1 MPNPDIE
8 NPDDF
13 KMEEETNEK
22 KEENLKEIAD
32 ERKAKLFN
40 IIFKKRNILVF
51 LGLIF
56 LIWLA
61 WHIRTAN
68 LEQLKDI
75 TTNDYTLGPDL
86 DPFLFLRYAKY
97 IVENGKLMEH
107 DDMRYVPLGWD
118 TSRETRL
125 LPYMIAYFH
134 ILLSKFKNI
143 SVEYSAAM
151 FPVFMFLLTVIAFFL
166 FVREVFKNKK
176 SKDIIALVASGFLVV
191 SPSLLAR
198 TVAGIPEKE
207 SASFLFIF
215 LAFYFFLIAWKSE
228 KIRTSVIF
236 AALAGISTAITG
248 LIWGGVRYVYL
259 SFAIAVFVCFIF
271 NKLNKKQILAYSI
284 WILLSL
290 ILSSIFSQK
299 LILAR
304 MIMSGSTT
312 GPAFMVFFLML
323 IDFLIFNTKI
333 KDLNI
338 IKRLGGKIPEKVIS
352 IILFLIIGLIFAV
365 LFFGFSFP
373 KEFVNE
379 IIFSLTKPYQDRL
392 SFTVAENKQPY
403 FNEWK
408 NNFGPM
414 FENIPLFFWLFFVG
428 SILLFYDSIKN
439 LEKKEKWLL
448 TSFFAIFLLALIFS
462 RHSPSSIMNGTG
474 LISKFVYFS
483 GFLLI
488 VLGFCY
494 VFYKNYKG
502 NSLEILKRIN
512 SSYLLLI
519 AFFVISVLGAR
530 SAIRLLMVLSIPA
543 SAIVGYLSVAAVE
556 KARVNKNEILKIVL
570 IGVAV
575 IIISASIYSFY
586 SNYQSIL
593 AQAKSMAPSYYTQQ
607 WQTAMKWVRENTKEN
622 SVFAHWW
629 DYGYWIQTIGER
641 ATILDGGNGID
652 YWDHLLGRHVLTGQ
666 NEKEALEFLYAH
678 NATHF
683 LIDSTEIGK
692 YGAYA
697 SIGSDENYDRNS
709 QISTFIEDE
718 SQLRETKEDIVH
730 LYRGSMYLEEEYA
743 VETNDSKIILPSYQA
758 GIAGVF
764 LREGKNGELKQ
775 PQVIFVYQ
783 GKQYNLGLK
792 CVYYKN
798 KKYDFGTGYKG
809 CLYIAPALVSENG
822 RMFIKETGTS
832 LFFTER
838 AMRALW
844 IKLYFFN
851 EGENFKL
858 VHSEDSFIVKDIK
871 NQKPDI
877 GDFVFFQGVQG
888 PIKIWEVSYPA
899 NTKFK
904 PEYLETS
911 YPNESLRISTM
922 NL

>member
-1 MPNPDIE
+1 
-8 NPDDF
+8 
-13 KMEEETNEK
+13 MEEETNEK

-143 SVEYSAAM
+143 SVEYYAAM

-312 GPAFMVFFLML
+312 GPAFMVF
-323 IDFLIFNTKI
+323 
-333 KDLNI
+333 
-338 IKRLGGKIPEKVIS
+338 
-352 IILFLIIGLIFAV
+352 
-365 LFFGFSFP
+365 
-373 KEFVNE
+373 
-379 IIFSLTKPYQDRL
+379 
-392 SFTVAENKQPY
+392 
-403 FNEWK
+403 
-408 NNFGPM
+408 
-414 FENIPLFFWLFFVG
+414 
-428 SILLFYDSIKN
+428 
-439 LEKKEKWLL
+439 
-448 TSFFAIFLLALIFS
+448 
-462 RHSPSSIMNGTG
+462 
-474 LISKFVYFS
+474 
-483 GFLLI
+483 
-488 VLGFCY
+488 
-494 VFYKNYKG
+494 
-502 NSLEILKRIN
+502 
-512 SSYLLLI
+512 
-519 AFFVISVLGAR
+519 
-530 SAIRLLMVLSIPA
+530 
-543 SAIVGYLSVAAVE
+543 
-556 KARVNKNEILKIVL
+556 
-570 IGVAV
+570 
-575 IIISASIYSFY
+575 
-586 SNYQSIL
+586 
-593 AQAKSMAPSYYTQQ
+593 
-607 WQTAMKWVRENTKEN
+607 
-622 SVFAHWW
+622 
-629 DYGYWIQTIGER
+629 
-641 ATILDGGNGID
+641 
-652 YWDHLLGRHVLTGQ
+652 
-666 NEKEALEFLYAH
+666 
-678 NATHF
+678 
-683 LIDSTEIGK
+683 
-692 YGAYA
+692 
-697 SIGSDENYDRNS
+697 
-709 QISTFIEDE
+709 
-718 SQLRETKEDIVH
+718 
-730 LYRGSMYLEEEYA
+730 
-743 VETNDSKIILPSYQA
+743 
-758 GIAGVF
+758 
-764 LREGKNGELKQ
+764 
-775 PQVIFVYQ
+775 
-783 GKQYNLGLK
+783 
-792 CVYYKN
+792 
-798 KKYDFGTGYKG
+798 
-809 CLYIAPALVSENG
+809 
-822 RMFIKETGTS
+822 
-832 LFFTER
+832 
-838 AMRALW
+838 
-844 IKLYFFN
+844 
-851 EGENFKL
+851 
-858 VHSEDSFIVKDIK
+858 
-871 NQKPDI
+871 
-877 GDFVFFQGVQG
+877 
-888 PIKIWEVSYPA
+888 
-899 NTKFK
+899 
-904 PEYLETS
+904 
-911 YPNESLRISTM
+911 
-922 NL
+922 

>member
-1 MPNPDIE
+1 
-8 NPDDF
+8 
-13 KMEEETNEK
+13 
-22 KEENLKEIAD
+22 
-32 ERKAKLFN
+32 
-40 IIFKKRNILVF
+40 
-51 LGLIF
+51 
-56 LIWLA
+56 
-61 WHIRTAN
+61 
-68 LEQLKDI
+68 
-75 TTNDYTLGPDL
+75 
-86 DPFLFLRYAKY
+86 
-97 IVENGKLMEH
+97 
-107 DDMRYVPLGWD
+107 
-118 TSRETRL
+118 
-125 LPYMIAYFH
+125 
-134 ILLSKFKNI
+134 
-143 SVEYSAAM
+143 
-151 FPVFMFLLTVIAFFL
+151 
-166 FVREVFKNKK
+166 
-176 SKDIIALVASGFLVV
+176 
-191 SPSLLAR
+191 
-198 TVAGIPEKE
+198 
-207 SASFLFIF
+207 
-215 LAFYFFLIAWKSE
+215 
-228 KIRTSVIF
+228 
-236 AALAGISTAITG
+236 
-248 LIWGGVRYVYL
+248 
-259 SFAIAVFVCFIF
+259 
-271 NKLNKKQILAYSI
+271 
-284 WILLSL
+284 
-290 ILSSIFSQK
+290 
-299 LILAR
+299 

-439 LEKKEKWLL
+439 LDKKEKWLL

-709 QISTFIEDE
+709 QMGIYYKSEKLEKEENKTAYLYKGVLFLDEDY
-718 SQLRETKEDIVH
+718 L
-730 LYRGSMYLEEEYA
+730 LEE
-743 VETNDSKIILPSYQA
+743 NGKKDFLPEGKA
-758 GIAGVF
+758 GIAGVV
-764 LREGKNGELKQ
+764 LEINEKGELEQ

-809 CLYIAPALVSENG
+809 CFFVVPALVIQND
-822 RMFIKETGTS
+822 RMFLDDIGIG

-844 IKLYFFN
+844 VKLYFFN

-858 VHSEDSFIVKDIK
+858 VHSEETPIIKRLKDDGFKIT
-871 NQKPDI
+871 
-877 GDFVFFQGVQG
+877 GDYVYYGETQG
-888 PIKIWEVSYPA
+888 PLKI
-899 NTKFK
+899 
-904 PEYLETS
+904 
-911 YPNESLRISTM
+911 
-922 NL
+922 